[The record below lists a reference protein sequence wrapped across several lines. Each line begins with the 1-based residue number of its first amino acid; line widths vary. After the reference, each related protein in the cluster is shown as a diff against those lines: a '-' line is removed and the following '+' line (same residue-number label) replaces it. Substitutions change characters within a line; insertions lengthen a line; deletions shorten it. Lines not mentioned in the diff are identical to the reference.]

1 MIESHALGCTSV
13 CLCVKINLSR
23 NVQGQFLVSNFC
35 TYYTYIYQ
43 DSWCFLLWHWRG
55 SHTFSQQNSNTNN
68 KTSFIVNIFYF
79 ACESTIIFLNDVDWN
94 DWNKT
99 IISRKFNN
107 AELLFL
113 FLKTDF
119 ASFCCYALFK
129 SAGNSTLH
137 IAEQKLRKHQLA
149 ALKIKPKIYLA
160 GFMYVDK

>member
-1 MIESHALGCTSV
+1 MHLGVQVYVCVWKSTCQGMFRDSFWYQISV
-13 CLCVKINLSR
+13 PIIPTFTRIPDVSFYDTEGAHILSV
-23 NVQGQFLVSNFC
+23 NKTV
-35 TYYTYIYQ
+35 
-43 DSWCFLLWHWRG
+43 
-55 SHTFSQQNSNTNN
+55 NTNN